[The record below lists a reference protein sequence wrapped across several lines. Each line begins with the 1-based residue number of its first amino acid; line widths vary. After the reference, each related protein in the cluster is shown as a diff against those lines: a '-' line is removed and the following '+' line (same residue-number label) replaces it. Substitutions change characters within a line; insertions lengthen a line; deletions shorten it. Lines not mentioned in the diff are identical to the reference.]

1 VPRPASGGIGGA
13 RGHNIKRDYLAGK
26 PRPLGGELQKGLR
39 NDSVEGF
46 DETTARKSQVFIER
60 GFELI
65 EKFLETQ
72 SSN

>member
-1 VPRPASGGIGGA
+1 M
-13 RGHNIKRDYLAGK
+13 
-26 PRPLGGELQKGLR
+26 
-39 NDSVEGF
+39 EGF
-46 DETTARKSQVFIER
+46 DEATARKSQVFIER

>member
-1 VPRPASGGIGGA
+1 V
-13 RGHNIKRDYLAGK
+13 
-26 PRPLGGELQKGLR
+26 GGELQKGLK

-46 DETTARKSQVFIER
+46 DEATARKTQVFIEK

-65 EKFLETQ
+65 ERFLRTQ